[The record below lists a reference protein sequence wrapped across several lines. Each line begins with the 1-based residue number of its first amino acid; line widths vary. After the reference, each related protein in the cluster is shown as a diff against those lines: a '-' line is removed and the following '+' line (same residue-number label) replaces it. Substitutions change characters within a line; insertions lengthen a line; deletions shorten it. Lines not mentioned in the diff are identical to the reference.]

1 VGGAERVRIR
11 CQVPPRVPPG
21 RYSLVL
27 LGTTPGSYSDF
38 DRVPLVVERTRP
50 WLADVQRL
58 LCQLLANPTDGS
70 ALEALAEAAEGLGAE
85 LAGDLRLAD
94 QIAKSGQ
101 VKGWIRD
108 IDYKKKTFTVIDLDG
123 SPTKITTDGNT
134 TIQDDSNPPKTLD
147 FGDLYKGT
155 DVEVKYDSN
164 NVATKIV
171 KTS

>member
-1 VGGAERVRIR
+1 MLFGA
-11 CQVPPRVPPG
+11 
-21 RYSLVL
+21 
-27 LGTTPGSYSDF
+27 F
-38 DRVPLVVERTRP
+38 
-50 WLADVQRL
+50 
-58 LCQLLANPTDGS
+58 
-70 ALEALAEAAEGLGAE
+70 
-85 LAGDLRLAD
+85 
-94 QIAKSGQ
+94 SG
-101 VKGWIRD
+101 VDSRSHILP
-108 IDYKKKTFTVIDLDG
+108 DLDG